1 MYCWICCDIIFN
13 EYYML
18 PCDDESLEN
27 DNNSC
32 KIIKKE
38 GCFKFVYNILC
49 ENCLN
54 MYLNNY
60 PLNFKQIMKREIYGK
75 NINRNYKKRL

>member
-18 PCDDESLEN
+18 PCDDITN
-27 DNNSC
+27 KDSC
-32 KIIKKE
+32 TIVKKE
-38 GCFKFVYNILC
+38 GCFKFIYNVLC

-54 MYLNNY
+54 MYLDNY
-60 PLNFKQIMKREIYGK
+60 PLNFKQIMKREICGK
-75 NINRNYKKRL
+75 NINKNYKKRL

>member
-13 EYYML
+13 QYYML
-18 PCDDESLEN
+18 PCDDENLEN
-27 DNNSC
+27 NNTC

-38 GCFKFVYNILC
+38 GCFNFVYNILC

-54 MYLNNY
+54 TYLNNY
-60 PLNFKQIMKREIYGK
+60 PINFKQVIKREIYGRR
-75 NINRNYKKRL
+75 II